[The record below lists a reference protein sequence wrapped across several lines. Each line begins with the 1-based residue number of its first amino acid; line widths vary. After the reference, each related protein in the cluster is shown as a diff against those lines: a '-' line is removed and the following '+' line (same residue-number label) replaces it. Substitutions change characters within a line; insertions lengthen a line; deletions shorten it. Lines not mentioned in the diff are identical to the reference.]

1 MTALFCLRYPLVLR
15 GMRQAWMDGCIPLH
29 NTHGT
34 VTLMIARIP
43 EPFAPRR
50 IKRIWTGTLLGI
62 AVGIVSGLGGIVFN
76 WMIKAGTQFFTHDLI
91 LYLAPGH
98 LPDLTF
104 LGFPFSRWMMLWIP
118 ALGGLISGFLV
129 FRFAPEAEG
138 HGTDAMIDSFHRRK
152 GIVRRRVPAV
162 KTLASAI
169 TIASGGSAGKEG
181 PIAQIGSGFG
191 SILGSFLKLS
201 ERERRIMLL
210 AGAAGGIGAIFKAPL
225 GAALFAA
232 EVLYSSADFEFE
244 AIIPCILSSVVGFM
258 VFTFYDGTATIFQI
272 PAFALATPGQL
283 PFYAGLGLLCAFVGY
298 LYINTFYGARDRFFR
313 RLDMPKWLKPAL
325 GGLMLGVLAFFLP
338 EVLAGGYE
346 WVQSAIDG
354 QLALGLMVALV
365 FGKIVAT
372 SLTISSG
379 GSGGVFAPSLF
390 IGSMLGGSYGSICG
404 RMFPEIVT
412 QPAAFVLVGMG
423 GFFAGVAKTPI
434 AALIMVAEMT
444 GGYSLILPMMIVSAL
459 AYLLLG
465 KTTLYEKQVMT
476 RVDSPAHVGDYSV
489 DIMDHL
495 LVRDAVVPDR
505 KIETIPEEMGFKA
518 MVDLMVDSYQQDFP
532 VVNKKGNLVGMI
544 SMTDLRTA
552 MADIS
557 LQPLLVARDIAVTG
571 VTAVT
576 PEDSL
581 NTALQLMADVNLREL
596 PVVEKTDPGR
606 IVSMVSRKDIT
617 RAYHNEMERRS
628 TRRT

>member
-1 MTALFCLRYPLVLR
+1 
-15 GMRQAWMDGCIPLH
+15 
-29 NTHGT
+29 
-34 VTLMIARIP
+34 MIARIP
-43 EPFAPRR
+43 QPFTPRR

-62 AVGIVSGLGGIVFN
+62 AVGIVSGLGGVVFN
-76 WMIKAGTQFFTHDLI
+76 WGIKPGTKFFPHDLI
-91 LYLAPGH
+91 LYLPPGH
-98 LPDLTF
+98 MPDLTF
-104 LGFPFSRWMMLWIP
+104 LGFPFGRWMMLWIP
-118 ALGGLISGFLV
+118 ALGGLMSGFIV

-138 HGTDAMIDSFHRRK
+138 HGTDAMIDSFHRKKGLVRK
-152 GIVRRRVPAV
+152 RVPAI

-191 SILGSFLKLS
+191 SILASALKLS
-201 ERERRIMLL
+201 ERERRMLLL
-210 AGAAGGIGAIFKAPL
+210 AGAAGGIGAIFKAHL

-232 EVLYSSADFEFE
+232 EVLYTSAEFEFE

-258 VFTFYDGTATIFQI
+258 VFTLFDGTATIFTT
-272 PAFALATPGQL
+272 PAFMLATPVQL
-283 PFYAGLGLLCAFVGY
+283 PFYAGLGLVCAVAGY
-298 LYINTFYGARDRFFR
+298 LYVNTFYGARDRFFR
-313 RLDMPKWLKPAL
+313 RLDMPRWLKPAL
-325 GGLMLGVLAFFLP
+325 GGLLLGVLAFFLP
-338 EVLAGGYE
+338 EVLAGGYQ
-346 WVQSAIDG
+346 WIQSAIDG
-354 QLALGLMVALV
+354 QLAVSLMIALV

-372 SLTISSG
+372 TLTISSG

-390 IGSMLGGSYGSICG
+390 IGSMLGGFYGNICG
-404 RMFPEIVT
+404 RIFPEIVT

-465 KTTLYEKQVMT
+465 RTTLYEKQVMT

-495 LVRDAVVPDR
+495 LVRDAIVPGR
-505 KIETIPEEMGFKA
+505 KIETIPEEMDLKG

-532 VVNKKGNLVGMI
+532 VVDGNGSLVGII

-552 MADIS
+552 MADSS
-557 LQPLLVARDIAVTG
+557 LQPLVVARDIAVTG

-576 PEDSL
+576 LEDSL
-581 NTALQLMADVNLREL
+581 NTALQLMADVNVREL
-596 PVVEKTDPGR
+596 PVVERRDPGR

-628 TRRT
+628 SRRT

>member
-1 MTALFCLRYPLVLR
+1 
-15 GMRQAWMDGCIPLH
+15 
-29 NTHGT
+29 
-34 VTLMIARIP
+34 MIARIP

-50 IKRIWTGTLLGI
+50 IKRIWIGTVLGI
-62 AVGIVSGLGGIVFN
+62 AIGIVSGLGGIVFN
-76 WMIKAGTQFFTHDLI
+76 WAIKVGTRFLTHDLI
-91 LYLAPGH
+91 VYLSPGH
-98 LPDLTF
+98 LAGFSF
-104 LGFPFSRWMMLWIP
+104 LGFPFERWMMLWIP
-118 ALGGLISGFLV
+118 ALGGLVSGFLV
-129 FRFAPEAEG
+129 FKFAPEAEG
-138 HGTDAMIDSFHRRK
+138 HGTDAMIDSFHRKK
-152 GIVRRRVPAV
+152 GIVRKRVPV
-162 KTLASAI
+162 IKTVASAI

-191 SILGSFLKLS
+191 SILASLLKVS
-201 ERERRIMLL
+201 ERQRRIMLL

-225 GAALFAA
+225 GSALFAA
-232 EVLYSSADFEFE
+232 EVLYGTAEFEFE

-258 VFTFYDGTATIFQI
+258 VFTLYDGTATIFKI
-272 PAFALATPGQL
+272 PAFTLATLGQL
-283 PFYAGLGLLCAFVGY
+283 PFYAGLGLLCTLMGY
-298 LYINTFYGARDRFFR
+298 FYVKVFYGARDRFFAP
-313 RLDMPKWLKPAL
+313 LKMPKWLKPAL

-338 EVLAGGYE
+338 EVLAGGYQ
-346 WVQSAIDG
+346 WIQSAIDG
-354 QLALGLMVALV
+354 QLAIGLMLALV

-390 IGSMLGGSYGSICG
+390 IGSMLGGFYGNLCA
-404 RMFPEIVT
+404 RAFPEIVT

-459 AYLLLG
+459 SYLLLG
-465 KTTLYEKQVMT
+465 KKTTLYEKQVAT
-476 RVDSPAHVGDYSV
+476 RVDSPAHVGEYSV

-495 LVRDAVVPDR
+495 LVRDALVPDR
-505 KIETIPEEMGFKA
+505 KIETIPEEMGFEV
-518 MVDLMVDSYQQDFP
+518 MVDLMADSYQQDFP
-532 VVNKKGNLVGMI
+532 VVDRNGNLVGII

-557 LQPLLVARDIAVTG
+557 LHRLLVARDIAVTG

-581 NTALQLMADVNLREL
+581 NTALQLMADMNVREL
-596 PVVEKTDPGR
+596 PVVEREDPGK
-606 IVSMVSRKDIT
+606 ILSMVSRRDIT
-617 RAYHNEMERRS
+617 RVYHDEMERRS
-628 TRRT
+628 SRRTGGAGK

>member
-1 MTALFCLRYPLVLR
+1 
-15 GMRQAWMDGCIPLH
+15 
-29 NTHGT
+29 
-34 VTLMIARIP
+34 MIARIP
-43 EPFAPRR
+43 QPFTPRR

-62 AVGIVSGLGGIVFN
+62 AVGIVSGLGGVVFN
-76 WMIKAGTQFFTHDLI
+76 WAIKTGTKFFTHDLI
-91 LYLAPGH
+91 LYLTPGH
-98 LPDLTF
+98 MPDLTF
-104 LGFPFSRWMMLWIP
+104 LGFPFGRWMMLWIP
-118 ALGGLISGFLV
+118 ALGGLMSGFIV

-138 HGTDAMIDSFHRRK
+138 HGTDAMIDSFHRKKGLVRK
-152 GIVRRRVPAV
+152 RVPAI

-191 SILGSFLKLS
+191 SILASALKLS
-201 ERERRIMLL
+201 ERERRMLLL

-232 EVLYSSADFEFE
+232 EVLYTSAEFEFE

-258 VFTFYDGTATIFQI
+258 VFTLFDGTATIFTT
-272 PAFALATPGQL
+272 PAFMLATPVQL
-283 PFYAGLGLLCAFVGY
+283 PFYAGLGLVCAVAGY
-298 LYINTFYGARDRFFR
+298 LYVNTFYGARDRFFR
-313 RLDMPKWLKPAL
+313 RLDMPRWLKPAL
-325 GGLMLGVLAFFLP
+325 GGLLLGVLAFFLP
-338 EVLAGGYE
+338 EVLAGGYQ
-346 WVQSAIDG
+346 WIQSAIDG
-354 QLALGLMVALV
+354 QLAVSLMIALV

-372 SLTISSG
+372 TLTISSG

-390 IGSMLGGSYGSICG
+390 IGSMLGGFYGNICG
-404 RMFPEIVT
+404 RIFPEIVT

-465 KTTLYEKQVMT
+465 RTTLYEKQVMT

-495 LVRDAVVPDR
+495 LVRDAIVPGR
-505 KIETIPEEMGFKA
+505 KMETIPEEMDLKG

-532 VVNKKGNLVGMI
+532 VVDGNGSLVGII

-552 MADIS
+552 MADSS
-557 LQPLLVARDIAVTG
+557 LQPLVVARDIAVTG

-576 PEDSL
+576 LEDSL
-581 NTALQLMADVNLREL
+581 NTALQLMADVNVREL
-596 PVVEKTDPGR
+596 PVVERRDPGR

-628 TRRT
+628 SRRT

>member
-1 MTALFCLRYPLVLR
+1 MTR
-15 GMRQAWMDGCIPLH
+15 
-29 NTHGT
+29 
-34 VTLMIARIP
+34 MIARIP
-43 EPFAPRR
+43 EPFSPRR

-62 AVGIVSGLGGIVFN
+62 AVGIVSGLGGIVFT
-76 WMIKAGTQFFTHDLI
+76 WAIKTGTKFFTQDLI
-91 LYLAPGH
+91 LYLSPGH

-104 LGFPFSRWMMLWIP
+104 LGFSFDRWMMLWIP

-138 HGTDAMIDSFHRRK
+138 HGTDAMIDSFHRKK
-152 GIVRRRVPAV
+152 GVVRRRVPAV

-191 SILGSFLKLS
+191 SILASFLKLS
-201 ERERRIMLL
+201 ERERRILLL

-298 LYINTFYGARDRFFR
+298 LYINTFYGTRDRFFR

-346 WVQSAIDG
+346 WIQSAIDG
-354 QLALGLMVALV
+354 RLALGLMIALV

-390 IGSMLGGSYGSICG
+390 IGSMLGGFYGNICG

-444 GGYSLILPMMIVSAL
+444 GGYNLILPMMIVSAL
-459 AYLLLG
+459 AFLLLG

-495 LVRDAVVPDR
+495 LVRDAVVPGR
-505 KIETIPEEMGFKA
+505 KIETIPEEMSFKS

-532 VVNKKGNLVGMI
+532 VVNRNGNLVGII

-552 MADIS
+552 MADTS

-581 NTALQLMADVNLREL
+581 NMALQLMADVNVREL
-596 PVVEKTDPGR
+596 PVVEREEPGR
-606 IVSMVSRKDIT
+606 IISIVSRKDIT

-628 TRRT
+628 THKTGGTGNKAGVR